1 MVKTIISHPF
11 ENGLYHLF
19 MVNLGMDYY
28 CFTNIIAIAIAINL
42 SELGRSTNRVQNRP
56 NHRAQDKPVSV
67 IKHGQLGKNR
77 TSHGGAFLTFD
88 GQIMLHSHCVP
99 FWIGFQLF
107 TIVDGYYSNFL
118 PKYDIVC
125 HLYHHVPVP

>member
-19 MVNLGMDYY
+19 MVNLGMVYY
-28 CFTNIIAIAIAINL
+28 CFTNIMAIAINL

-56 NHRAQDKPVSV
+56 NHRAQDKPVGV

-88 GQIMLHSHCVP
+88 GQIMLHLHCVP
-99 FWIGFQLF
+99 FWIEFQLF
-107 TIVDGYYSNFL
+107 TIVDGYSNSL
-118 PKYDIVC
+118 SSPKI
-125 HLYHHVPVP
+125 